1 MLQQPHRLT
10 TKDVRYIQK
19 QRNVIWTH
27 HFGILRIPQYP
38 NRSYHQA
45 SIYIAADT
53 IKKAS
58 RRHALK
64 RQLLEHLQSQII
76 PKQWK
81 SQKYYKFFIFL
92 NKKTVTSW
100 SCGSSK
106 QSRDKYFM
114 WLAQNFKK
122 ERETVNKRLS
132 VS

>member
-1 MLQQPHRLT
+1 MLSQSHRLT

-19 QRNVIWTH
+19 QRNVIWTQ
-27 HFGILRIPQYP
+27 HFGVLRIPQYP
-38 NRSYHQA
+38 NRSYHQT

-76 PKQWK
+76 SQQWMR
-81 SQKYYKFFIFL
+81 QKYYKFFIFL

-100 SCGSSK
+100 QLGSTK
-106 QSRDKYFM
+106 QSRDEYFT
-114 WLAQNFKK
+114 LLSQSFKQQ
-122 ERETVNKRLS
+122 REIVNKRLS
-132 VS
+132 L